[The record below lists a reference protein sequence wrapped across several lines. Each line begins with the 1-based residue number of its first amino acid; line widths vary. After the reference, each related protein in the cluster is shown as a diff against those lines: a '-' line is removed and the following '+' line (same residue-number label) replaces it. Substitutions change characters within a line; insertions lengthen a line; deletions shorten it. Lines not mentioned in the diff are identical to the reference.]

1 MISLKP
7 LYLLLAAAGMAS
19 TAAAHEPG
27 VKGMDTEIGMCVA
40 EVGKRADYEGARR
53 VVHRVMD
60 VDQKNLAEQRIDID
74 TLVYTADGETVT
86 REYASRCV
94 TRGALKVVSF
104 RIEETD
110 RQRYSAAL

>member
-1 MISLKP
+1 MISFKSI
-7 LYLLLAAAGMAS
+7 YLVLAAGVMAA

-27 VKGMDTEIGMCVA
+27 VKGMDEEIGMCVA
-40 EVGKRADYEGARR
+40 EVGKRADYGDARR
-53 VVHRVMD
+53 VVHRIVD
-60 VDQKNLAEQRIDID
+60 VDQKNLAEQRISID

-86 REYASRCV
+86 REYASSCV

-104 RIEETD
+104 KIEEKE

>member
-1 MISLKP
+1 MTIWKAI
-7 LYLLLAAAGMAS
+7 YLALAAAVIAS

-27 VKGMDTEIGMCVA
+27 VKGMDIEIGMCVA

-53 VVHRVMD
+53 VVHRVVN
-60 VDQKNLAEQRIDID
+60 VDQKNLAEQRISID

-94 TRGALKVVSF
+94 TLGALRVVSF
-104 RIEETD
+104 KIEEKE

>member
-40 EVGKRADYEGARR
+40 EVGRRADYGEARR
-53 VVHRVMD
+53 VVHRV
-60 VDQKNLAEQRIDID
+60 VDIEQKNIAEQSISID

-86 REYASRCV
+86 R
-94 TRGALKVVSF
+94 GAFKVVSF